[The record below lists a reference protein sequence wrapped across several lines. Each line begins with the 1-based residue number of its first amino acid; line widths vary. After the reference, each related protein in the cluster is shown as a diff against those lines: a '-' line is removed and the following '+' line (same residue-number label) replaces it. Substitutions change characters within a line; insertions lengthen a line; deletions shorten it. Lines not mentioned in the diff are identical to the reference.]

1 VTLCPARGRTS
12 TSPFTRHLNRSAQ
25 GLSCDGQDRA
35 PAKPQE
41 MPRRQ
46 ASRRDEMRENRF
58 AAALINCTAMAASI
72 RPGTVEPTGIVAS
85 NPRNSMTMPNERCC
99 KIDVSQPTVK

>member
-1 VTLCPARGRTS
+1 
-12 TSPFTRHLNRSAQ
+12 
-25 GLSCDGQDRA
+25 
-35 PAKPQE
+35 

-46 ASRRDEMRENRF
+46 AARRDEMRENKF
-58 AAALINCTAMAASI
+58 AAARNQLHCHGRQHKA
-72 RPGTVEPTGIVAS
+72 GTVEPTGIVAS

>member
-1 VTLCPARGRTS
+1 MDWDWSRT
-12 TSPFTRHLNRSAQ
+12 
-25 GLSCDGQDRA
+25 GCQDRA

-58 AAALINCTAMAASI
+58 AAA
-72 RPGTVEPTGIVAS
+72 
-85 NPRNSMTMPNERCC
+85 RNQLHCHGRQHKAGHRGAYWYRREQSKKQHDDAERTLLQ
-99 KIDVSQPTVK
+99 DRRQPALSLPKTPSE